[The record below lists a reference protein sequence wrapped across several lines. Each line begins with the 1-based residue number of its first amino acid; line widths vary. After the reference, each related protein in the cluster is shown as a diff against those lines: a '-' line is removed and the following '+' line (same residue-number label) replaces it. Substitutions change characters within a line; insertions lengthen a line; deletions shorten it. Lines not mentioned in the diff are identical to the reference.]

1 MPGFDPRFIG
11 FLCVLFIALGV
22 FNIVTARRR
31 LMAMRARG
39 ISLAW
44 YKHTGLL
51 VGIEY
56 VLLGVVFLT
65 SLGLRYGV
73 IPDAY
78 RNILSPFYLVMLI
91 ASALLAGV
99 VIYQGMNNRRRA
111 QASQATNAST
121 PQTPNTVE
129 AESDHQEATTPEQR
143 ALQIQKR
150 RERRQKA
157 AQARRR
163 RSGKA

>member
-1 MPGFDPRFIG
+1 MFGFDPRFIG
-11 FLCVLFIALGV
+11 FLCVLFVALGI
-22 FNIVTARRR
+22 FNIVRGRRQ
-31 LMAMRARG
+31 LLAMRARG
-39 ISLAW
+39 IQLAW

-56 VLLGVVFLT
+56 VLLGIVFLT

-73 IPDAY
+73 VPDSFRA
-78 RNILSPFYLVMLI
+78 ILNPFYLVMLL
-91 ASALLAGV
+91 ASAALAGV
-99 VIYQGMNNRRRA
+99 VIFQGMSNRRRA
-111 QASQATNAST
+111 QVSQMANAST
-121 PQTPNTVE
+121 TSTQNKVE
-129 AESDHQEATTPEQR
+129 TEDDKQEAITPEQR

-163 RSGKA
+163 RAGKA

>member
-11 FLCVLFIALGV
+11 FLCVLFIALGI

-39 ISLAW
+39 ITLAW

-73 IPDAY
+73 IPDSF

-111 QASQATNAST
+111 QASQAANASA
-121 PQTPNTVE
+121 PPTPNKVE
-129 AESDHQEATTPEQR
+129 TESDHQEEVTPEQR

-163 RSGKA
+163 RTGKA